1 MHTALGSWLLMS
13 LQQGNRHLP
22 GEGDVEAARDEAQ
35 HRGRAVGHDGE
46 LDAVEIGPALPPVVG
61 VPRDLDALVLLEFD
75 ELEGAGADRL
85 GAHLRRRHVAGIDRR
100 EAGGEQRQDRG
111 LRPLEMDRDLVVAVG
126 GDALDVAVPR
136 LARVAAQLLLALAG
150 QQVEG
155 ADDVLGREGLAVVP
169 LHAALQLE
177 GEILVV
183 GAPAPRLGEV
193 GDDGLRAVLRLALVV
208 EHQVVEQRHEGDD
221 RGVGRL
227 LVDRGAGRI
236 VAMIHFQHA
245 AALLGERNAIRTHQG
260 SREAAQQDDRTH
272 GRSLPWRAACRAA
285 ASRPL

>member
-1 MHTALGSWLLMS
+1 
-13 LQQGNRHLP
+13 
-22 GEGDVEAARDEAQ
+22 
-35 HRGRAVGHDGE
+35 
-46 LDAVEIGPALPPVVG
+46 
-61 VPRDLDALVLLEFD
+61 
-75 ELEGAGADRL
+75 
-85 GAHLRRRHVAGIDRR
+85 
-100 EAGGEQRQDRG
+100 
-111 LRPLEMDRDLVVAVG
+111 MDRDLVVAVG

-155 ADDVLGREGLAVVP
+155 ADDVLGGEGLAVVP
-169 LHAALQLE
+169 LHALLQLE

-221 RGVGRL
+221 RRVGRL

-285 ASRPL
+285 ASRIQSSGEGWRGLASSGPRPVTIKPPASVAWRASSAGTLPRRSASSCAGAARSACRAWPTTP